1 MGQHPSDETN
11 DSTQGD
17 YVKFSL
23 PYAGGKRPIED
34 FEDFRF
40 WLTDQRI
47 RHLGTIERQ
56 VAFGFIVFLGLAIA
70 IGGYAYLN
78 RTPTRIEPRNDLE
91 AGF

>member
-11 DSTQGD
+11 DSAQGD

-40 WLTDQRI
+40 WVTDQRI

-56 VAFGFIVFLGLAIA
+56 VAFGFIVLGLV
-70 IGGYAYLN
+70 IGIGAFAYLN
-78 RTPTRIEPRNDLE
+78 RTPTRIEPRNDQE